1 MPARSSEAFTLRTYP
16 FGEADLIVSFFT
28 KDEGKLRGVAK
39 RARKPKSPFGSGLE
53 RLTLVRMDYY
63 QRENSELA
71 RLNGCEVLSSPFS
84 LAGDYAMSV
93 ALDYFTEVSEH
104 LLPPNEQNEKFFRL
118 LNAVVT
124 QMRLAPTKGPWAA
137 VNYFTFWAVKLSGFL
152 PELRVSEDSLKLA
165 QQIARKPIAELATV
179 EQTRANGADLRRQL
193 MRAIEGQIERRLITV
208 PVLES
213 L

>member
-16 FGEADLIVSFFT
+16 FGEADLVVSFFT

-53 RLTLVRMDYY
+53 RLSLVRMDYF

-71 RLNGCEVLSSPFS
+71 RLDGCEVISSPFG

-93 ALDYFTEVSEH
+93 ALDYLTEVSEH
-104 LLPPNEQNEKFFRL
+104 LLPPHEPNEKFFRL

-124 QMRLAPTKGPWAA
+124 QMRLAPSKGPWAA
-137 VNYFTFWAVKLSGFL
+137 VNYFSFWAVKLSGFL
-152 PELRVSEDSLKLA
+152 PELKVSEDSLRLA
-165 QQIARKPIAELATV
+165 QEMARMPVAEMG
-179 EQTRANGADLRRQL
+179 EQTRASAADLRRQ
-193 MRAIEGQIERRLITV
+193 MIRAIESQIERRLITV